1 MMSPADHDTI
11 RALIP
16 AAALSALEEA
26 EMQEVLS
33 HAATCDECSR
43 SLAEYR
49 DVVVAL
55 DAAVPTPDR
64 DEQAARAVRER
75 LLARAR
81 AERGAGPRSRGGLR
95 KGAELWS
102 GWAVAASLAGL
113 LVVHHS
119 VHRPLNYGWLVAGA
133 LMLAL
138 VGVFVYA
145 RVQAG
150 RAAALRDRVDELA
163 GRAGAGRRGDPL
175 V

>member
-1 MMSPADHDTI
+1 MTSPADHDTI
-11 RALIP
+11 RELIP
-16 AAALSALEEA
+16 AAALSALEET

-55 DAAVPTPDR
+55 DAAAPTPDR
-64 DEQAARAVRER
+64 DEDAARAVRER
-75 LLARAR
+75 LLLRAR
-81 AERGAGPRSRGGLR
+81 AERGTGPRARGGFR
-95 KGAELWS
+95 KGAERWA
-102 GWAVAASLAGL
+102 GWAVAAGFAGL
-113 LVVHHS
+113 LLVHHS

-133 LMLAL
+133 LMVAL
-138 VGVFVYA
+138 VAVVVYA

-150 RAAALRDRVDELA
+150 RAAALRARIDELA
-163 GRAGAGRRGDPL
+163 GGAGAGRREDPL